1 METSHRPVLGFTLA
15 LITAV
20 LWGIL
25 PLFLMICLQVMD
37 SPTITL
43 YRFFAAALVVGLWL
57 ASRGGLPKVSRYP
70 KAVLQLAVGS
80 TVMLVVNYVFNVM
93 GLKYLSP
100 GSVQVLMQIAPFASM
115 MGGIWIYR
123 EQFSRLQGGG
133 AVCLLIGLTLFFNQR
148 LPQILASE
156 SEDVLGIV
164 FIVIAAVTWAGYA
177 LCQKAIMKTM
187 TAMQLTLFIYLLGG
201 LMLLPFSELG
211 SIVEMNT
218 VQGWALAFCCANT
231 LVAYGAF
238 TEAMRVWSASRVSA
252 VIATAPVF
260 TFISMAVAD
269 ALYPHTFEQP
279 PLSVIAILGAAM
291 VICGSIMAA
300 LGRSRKTA

>member
-1 METSHRPVLGFTLA
+1 MEATYRPVLGFSLA

-25 PLFLMICLQVMD
+25 PLFLMVCLQVMD

-43 YRFFAAALVVGLWL
+43 YRFFAAAIVVGLWL
-57 ASRGGLPKVSRYP
+57 ASRGGLPKISRYP

-100 GSVQVLMQIAPFASM
+100 GSVQVLMQIAPFALM
-115 MGGIWIYR
+115 MGGIWIFR
-123 EQFSRLQGGG
+123 EQFSRLQGWG
-133 AVCLLIGLTLFFNQR
+133 AVCLLVGLTLFFNQR

-156 SEDVLGIV
+156 SEDVMGIV
-164 FIVIAAVTWAGYA
+164 CIVIAAVTWAGYA
-177 LCQKAIMKTM
+177 LCQKSIMKTM
-187 TAMQLTLFIYLLGG
+187 SAMQLTLFIYVLGG
-201 LMLLPFSELG
+201 LMLLPFCDLATISN
-211 SIVEMNT
+211 MNA

-279 PLSVIAILGAAM
+279 PLSLVAIIGAGM
-291 VICGSIMAA
+291 VICGSVMAA

>member
-1 METSHRPVLGFTLA
+1 VLGFTLA

-100 GSVQVLMQIAPFASM
+100 GSVQVLMQIAPFALM

-133 AVCLLIGLTLFFNQR
+133 AVCLLIGLTLFFLISVCLKYSHPR
-148 LPQILASE
+148 AKTYS
-156 SEDVLGIV
+156 
-164 FIVIAAVTWAGYA
+164 A
-177 LCQKAIMKTM
+177 LCS
-187 TAMQLTLFIYLLGG
+187 LL
-201 LMLLPFSELG
+201 LLPLPG
-211 SIVEMNT
+211 RVT
-218 VQGWALAFCCANT
+218 PCAKK
-231 LVAYGAF
+231 
-238 TEAMRVWSASRVSA
+238 
-252 VIATAPVF
+252 
-260 TFISMAVAD
+260 
-269 ALYPHTFEQP
+269 
-279 PLSVIAILGAAM
+279 PL
-291 VICGSIMAA
+291 
-300 LGRSRKTA
+300 